1 VHHVL
6 VLPRFSLHYYCST
19 SRALLLVPSPVARV
33 LVRRLDGSHG
43 REGPIPGPMAPH
55 PYAIKSKSHSETS
68 PAFTSKTSNSI
79 FHNLSITCF
88 VMVDKCSVTEKTYH
102 VWSWIKVP
110 NIHVVQGEHGLR
122 GDVARRGVYNIHAHI
137 QVCWL

>member
-1 VHHVL
+1 MAATAGKG
-6 VLPRFSLHYYCST
+6 RF
-19 SRALLLVPSPVARV
+19 RV
-33 LVRRLDGSHG
+33 LWP
-43 REGPIPGPMAPH
+43 PIPMP
-55 PYAIKSKSHSETS
+55 SKANLTPKRPPRSQAS
-68 PAFTSKTSNSI
+68 TSNSI

-122 GDVARRGVYNIHAHI
+122 GDVARRGVYNIHAH
-137 QVCWL
+137 